1 MRRIH
6 VVVVAS
12 SLVAA
17 GVSAQPAAATE
28 PCAGLVRLELPGAK
42 VVSAEIVPA
51 GAFTPPQRLSPW
63 LVAESGFYEKLPA
76 FCRVVVKATPSADS
90 DVRIEVWMPPS
101 GWSGRFRGQG
111 NGGFAGE
118 IDHRSMGMALSRG
131 DATAATDTGHTGAGT
146 DAAWAAGHPERV
158 TDFGH
163 RAIHA
168 MTAVAKAVIRA
179 HYGRPARH
187 SYFSYCSNG
196 GRQALMEAQRYPEDY
211 DGIVAGAPAHH
222 WTHLMA
228 KDLAVALAIHGEAA
242 SYIPPGKIPAIAR
255 AVNATCDARDA
266 VTDGVLD
273 DPRSC
278 RFDPETLLCRDG
290 DSEACL
296 TPPQARALRTVY
308 EPLRDAEGREV
319 YPGFL
324 PGAEEGEG
332 GWEAWVTGSARER
345 GLLFAFGTGF
355 FPNMVYD
362 RPGWDFR
369 QARLEEALTA
379 AVEKTAEKVDATDPD
394 LAAFRARGG
403 KLILYHGWNDAAI
416 PAEGTI
422 RYYDAVRNRLGERE
436 TEDFVRLYMVS
447 GMKHCYGG
455 PGPNAFGQL
464 GTPPSDDPRRDVTRA
479 IERWVEVGEV
489 PSVIL
494 ATKYVDDDPA
504 KGVQATRP
512 LCPYPQVSVYG
523 GQGEW
528 KDAASFRC
536 APGGP

>member
-1 MRRIH
+1 MRLIH
-6 VVVVAS
+6 VEVVAF
-12 SLVAA
+12 SLVVG
-17 GVSAQPAAATE
+17 GVSAEPAAATE

-42 VVSAEIVPA
+42 VVSAEIVRA
-51 GAFTPPQRLSPW
+51 GAFTPPEQLSPW
-63 LVAESGFYEKLPA
+63 LVAEPGFYEKLPA

-146 DAAWAAGHPERV
+146 DAAWAVGHPERV

-163 RAIHA
+163 RATHA
-168 MTAVAKAVIRA
+168 MTTVAKAVIRA

-222 WTHLMA
+222 WTHLMT
-228 KDLAVALAIHGEAA
+228 KDLAVALAIHGEAEG
-242 SYIPPGKIPAIAR
+242 YIPPGKLPAIAR
-255 AVNATCDARDA
+255 AVNAACDARDA

-290 DSEACL
+290 NSEACL
-296 TPPQARALRTVY
+296 TALQARALRTVY
-308 EPLRDAEGREV
+308 EPLRGIGGHEV

-332 GWEAWVTGSARER
+332 GWEAWVTGPAREK

-355 FPNMVYD
+355 FRNMVYEQ
-362 RPGWDFR
+362 PGWDFR
-369 QARLEEALTA
+369 QARLDAALGA
-379 AVEKTAEKVDATDPD
+379 AVQKTAEKTDATDPD
-394 LAAFRARGG
+394 LSAFRARGG
-403 KLILYHGWNDAAI
+403 KLILYHGWNDPAI

-422 RYYDAVRNRLGERE
+422 QYYDAVKRRLGERE

-464 GTPPSDDPRRDVTRA
+464 GTPPSDDPRRDVARS
-479 IERWVEVGEV
+479 IERWVEAGEA

-504 KGVQATRP
+504 KGVRATRP

-536 APGGP
+536 AEGGP